1 MHCRWRAGRGAGG
14 VEVKALAAVGG
25 AAVGVVL
32 VPLAALVAVGALV
45 TSVLGS
51 LGFLFGGGVSFGAP
65 VNLGA
70 VHPPAA
76 IVRLDEAVA
85 NAPASLVP
93 CHVPAVLLLSQ
104 QYEESGYHPDLEPNS
119 AGAVGVAQFLRGTF
133 REYDHPI
140 PPGGA
145 NPPTRRDPTDEVF
158 AEARYLCSLG
168 VDRDPF
174 NAFIAYNC
182 GDTLPA
188 CVAASS
194 GYADNI
200 LSLARR
206 ISTPPEGR
214 P

>member
-1 MHCRWRAGRGAGG
+1 
-14 VEVKALAAVGG
+14 VKALAAVGG
-25 AAVGVVL
+25 AAVAVVM
-32 VPLAALVAVGALV
+32 VPVAALVAIGALV
-45 TSVLGS
+45 TSVLS
-51 LGFLFGGGVSFGAP
+51 PLGFLFGGRVSFGAP
-65 VNLGA
+65 VDLGA

-76 IVRLDEAVA
+76 IVKLDESVA

-133 REYDHPI
+133 VEYDHPV
-140 PPGGA
+140 PPGGIS
-145 NPPTRRDPTDEVF
+145 PPTRRDPVDEVY

-168 VDRDPF
+168 VTTNPF
-174 NAFIAYNC
+174 DAFIAYNC
-182 GDTLPA
+182 GDTGPA

-206 ISTPPEGR
+206 ISTPPAGR